1 MSEPHPTQG
10 FVLGRQPYGDTSLI
24 VRWLT
29 PDLGRI
35 STIVKGAARPKSSF
49 AGQIDLFYLC
59 QVLVVPPKSGDLYQ
73 LREAQLQQRYA
84 GLTRDWLI
92 PTSLQYF
99 ADLIT
104 AVTEE
109 GAAIPEDFA
118 LFQRAAQYLDRSPIS
133 LRALRKFEF
142 VLLENNGYALGP
154 QDKVERVLS
163 RAHLTV
169 PKSRARLV
177 KELEQREA
185 EGAQQ

>member
-1 MSEPHPTQG
+1 MSAGDPVTTHG
-10 FVLGRQPYGDTSLI
+10 FVLERQAYGDTSLI

-35 STIVKGAARPKSSF
+35 STMAKGAKRPKSAF
-49 AGQIDLFYLC
+49 AGQIDLYYLC
-59 QVLVVPPKSGDLYQ
+59 QFQVVPPRSGSLYQ
-73 LREAQLQQRYA
+73 LREVHLQTRYR

-92 PTSLQYF
+92 PAALQYF
-99 ADLIT
+99 ADLIA

-118 LFQRAAQYLDRSPIS
+118 LFERAVRYLDRSPLS

-142 VLLENNGYALGP
+142 VLLENNGYAPGP
-154 QDKVERVLS
+154 TEAVERVLD

-169 PKSRARLV
+169 PPSRTRLM
-177 KELEQREA
+177 KEIKMRED
-185 EGAQQ
+185 G